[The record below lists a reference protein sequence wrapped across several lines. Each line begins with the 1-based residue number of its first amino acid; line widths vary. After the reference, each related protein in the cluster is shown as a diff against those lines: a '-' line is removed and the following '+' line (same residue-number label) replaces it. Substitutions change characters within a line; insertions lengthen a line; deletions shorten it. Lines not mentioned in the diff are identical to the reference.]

1 MLKCGNNYECTIE
14 IPSSSIE
21 PDCIQMSNKP
31 VSCYQHTS
39 QEVPSHSTI
48 ASTHAEHDP
57 DDNMPL
63 HLS

>member
-1 MLKCGNNYECTIE
+1 MLKCGNDYECTIE
-14 IPSSSIE
+14 IPSNSIE

-31 VSCYQHTS
+31 VSCYRHTS
-39 QEVPSHSTI
+39 QEVSSRSNI
-48 ASTHAEHDP
+48 ASTHAKHDP